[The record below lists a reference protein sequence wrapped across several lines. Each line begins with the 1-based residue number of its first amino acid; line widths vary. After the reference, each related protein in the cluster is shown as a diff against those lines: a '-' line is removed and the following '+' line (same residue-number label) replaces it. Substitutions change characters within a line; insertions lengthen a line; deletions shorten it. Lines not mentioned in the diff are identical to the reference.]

1 MPRFWR
7 GMFRSQTTLVERVL
21 PYCNLDGLRVIVFV
35 AFGDNVSVV
44 GLGSDGVGAFAH
56 TSGVP
61 IKGGGDG
68 EAIADWRSVNLSERG
83 RVIVEVEPSLRRS
96 GVGLTLI
103 RNRCN

>member
-1 MPRFWR
+1 MARFWR
-7 GMFRSQTTLVERVL
+7 GMFRSQITLVERGL

-44 GLGSDGVGAFAH
+44 GLGGDGVGAFAH

-68 EAIADWRSVNLSERG
+68 EAIADWRNVNLNERG
-83 RVIVEVEPSLRRS
+83 RVLVEGQTSLRPSR
-96 GVGLTLI
+96 VCLTLL
-103 RNRCN
+103 RNR